1 MIIKCH
7 LSKGTIIRVRFLK
20 LNEDPVQEMTI
31 DHPPQ
36 REEMNPRTS
45 QSP

>member
-1 MIIKCH
+1 MLCKCCFF
-7 LSKGTIIRVRFLK
+7 KRENFRVYFLK
-20 LNEDPVQEMTI
+20 LNEDPVRERTVG
-31 DHPPQ
+31 HPPQ

>member
-7 LSKGTIIRVRFLK
+7 LSKGTIIKVRFLN
-20 LNEDPVQEMTI
+20 LTEDPVREMI
-31 DHPPQ
+31 IGHPPQ